1 MKRLLNRKLKSTTD
15 FQKSKFDKQFFYLI
29 LGLVVMGLVFV
40 ADISAP
46 QALNYFNDRFYFLKQ
61 QVVSVAIGLV
71 AMLVV
76 SKIHYSFWAKI
87 AVPLFVVSIILLLVV
102 LIPSIGLE
110 ALGARR
116 WIVIGPINFQP
127 SEIIKL
133 SLALYLAKIASTKNL
148 LSVSDRKPLAY
159 FIPLVLCC
167 GLIMLQPDL
176 GTTLVVGIIGITQ
189 IFASGIPLLYFL
201 VSLVVGL
208 VGVATLILVSPYR
221 RDRLMTFFEVTK
233 DPLGKGYHIRQ
244 ILLALGSGGLFGLG
258 IGQSRQKYLFL
269 PEASTDSIFAAI
281 SEEVGFVGSF
291 VLILIF
297 AIFIFKAFKIA
308 SNAPDQFSK
317 ILAVGITAWIGGQ
330 TLLNI
335 AAMTALTPLTGIPLP
350 FFSYGGTSLSMILVS
365 CGILLNISRYATKKI
380 TSHR

>member
-29 LGLVVMGLVFV
+29 LGLVVVGLVFV

-281 SEEVGFVGSF
+281 SEEVGFIGSF

>member
-29 LGLVVMGLVFV
+29 LGLVVVGLVFV

>member
-15 FQKSKFDKQFFYLI
+15 FQKSKFDKHFFYLI
-29 LGLVVMGLVFV
+29 LGLVVVGLVFV

-281 SEEVGFVGSF
+281 SEEVGFIGSF

>member
-15 FQKSKFDKQFFYLI
+15 FQKSKFDKHFFYLI
-29 LGLVVMGLVFV
+29 LGLVVVGLVFV

-87 AVPLFVVSIILLLVV
+87 AVPLFVFSIILLLVV
-102 LIPSIGLE
+102 LIPAISLE

-127 SEIIKL
+127 SEVIKL

-148 LSVSDRKPLAY
+148 LSGSDRKPLAY

-189 IFASGIPLLYFL
+189 IFASGVSLLYFL
-201 VSLVVGL
+201 ISLIVGL
-208 VGVATLILVSPYR
+208 ISVTILILVSPYR

-281 SEEVGFVGSF
+281 SEEVGFIGSF

>member
-15 FQKSKFDKQFFYLI
+15 FQKSKFDKHFFYLI
-29 LGLVVMGLVFV
+29 LGLVVVGLVFV

-189 IFASGIPLLYFL
+189 IFASGVSLLYFL
-201 VSLVVGL
+201 ISLIVGL
-208 VGVATLILVSPYR
+208 ISVTILILVSPYR

-281 SEEVGFVGSF
+281 SEEVGFIGSF